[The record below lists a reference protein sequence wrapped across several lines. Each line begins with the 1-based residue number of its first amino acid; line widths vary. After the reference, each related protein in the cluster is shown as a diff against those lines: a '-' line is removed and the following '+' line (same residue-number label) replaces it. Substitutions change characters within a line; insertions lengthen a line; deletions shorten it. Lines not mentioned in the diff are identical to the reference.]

1 MSTKLDP
8 TASVGINSKEIDTS
22 KEIPKKKK
30 IKKLPKIKD
39 VKLVSIEIGSKYIKL
54 IEAKKKRDSIHVN
67 SAVKIE
73 APKETS
79 SNGELHNLPNIAAV
93 LKNTLS
99 KRHISTKNISFTG
112 ISNNVISREITIL
125 DSDEISL
132 KERQMLVENE
142 IKQYLL
148 INLEDYK
155 IQFTDAGRFEEDGVK
170 KMKVLVIAYPNKLI
184 ENYLTIIEGLGSK
197 YKPCSLDVTN
207 NSLQKVFKH
216 INTINGKEID
226 KEKVY
231 LFIDMGAESFNTSI
245 INNRKLEFMRL
256 LSGGGS
262 EIDKQIAF
270 KIGMTIEDAESEK
283 IEKCNLM
290 ADELVG
296 VEKDVN
302 KAIRDVVNGWID
314 EIERIIQFY
323 NNKEQ
328 KRIEKIYLYGG
339 GSRLRGVSE
348 FIQERLNIE
357 TEKIKSFDGVQLD
370 KRVNIHS
377 IDQFIS
383 TLGTVIR
390 F

>member
-8 TASVGINSKEIDTS
+8 TASVGINNKEIDTS

-54 IEAKKKRDSIHVN
+54 IEAKKKRDIIHVN

-93 LKNTLS
+93 IKNALS

-132 KERQMLVENE
+132 KERQILVENE

-245 INNRKLEFMRL
+245 INNKKLEFMRL

-290 ADELVG
+290 ADEFAG

-328 KRIEKIYLYGG
+328 KRIDKIYLYGG
-339 GSRLRGVSE
+339 GARLKGVSE

-370 KRVNIHS
+370 KRVNIYS
-377 IDQFIS
+377 MDQFIS